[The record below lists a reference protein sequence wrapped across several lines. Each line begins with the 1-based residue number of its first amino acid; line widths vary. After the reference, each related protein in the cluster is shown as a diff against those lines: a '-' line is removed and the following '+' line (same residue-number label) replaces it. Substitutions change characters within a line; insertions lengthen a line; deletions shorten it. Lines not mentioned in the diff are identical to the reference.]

1 MFPSS
6 HVNKVLSDQVCND
19 GVVAHLNSKSCK
31 CLQPCES
38 VQFQSSEQYD
48 LLTDGG
54 WQRGG
59 NQTLLS
65 FAEITVASQI
75 DSFTEFNPFPFG
87 KLIGAAGGA
96 IGLYLGF
103 SLVSLHEFTEKM
115 TLQILGKHF
124 RARHGFDVAG
134 DDELT
139 TAALM
144 RIESL

>member
-6 HVNKVLSDQVCND
+6 HVYKVLSDQVSND
-19 GVVAHLNSKSCK
+19 GVMAHLNSKSCK
-31 CLQPCES
+31 CLQPCDS
-38 VQFQSSEQYD
+38 VEFQSTEQYD

-54 WQRGG
+54 RQEDVNW
-59 NQTLLS
+59 TSLS
-65 FAEITVASQI
+65 FAEMTVASQI
-75 DSFTEFNPFPFG
+75 DSFTEINPFPFG

-124 RARHGFDVAG
+124 RERQGFEVEG
-134 DDELT
+134 EDDSSSE
-139 TAALM
+139 
-144 RIESL
+144 ED

>member
-1 MFPSS
+1 MDNAKKTHTKKVGPCRFSCWLTSITNVAADHYPCELMFPSS

-19 GVVAHLNSKSCK
+19 GVVAHLKSKSCK

-96 IGLYLGF
+96 I
-103 SLVSLHEFTEKM
+103 
-115 TLQILGKHF
+115 
-124 RARHGFDVAG
+124 
-134 DDELT
+134 
-139 TAALM
+139 
-144 RIESL
+144 